1 VKNDRAYNRW
11 PREPMQ
17 SNPKVLRKDCFDR
30 IIVRFPLKTSGNDS
44 TFCHS
49 RMLLSGILSP
59 PLGNPPT
66 GFSELDI
73 GEPPDVEC
81 DIGLKVMREIFS
93 RITLIEFPREYNS
106 LGTSNDEVHHGYC
119 LAVDSTRFQT
129 CPELVE
135 GCHI

>member
-1 VKNDRAYNRW
+1 
-11 PREPMQ
+11 MQ

-135 GCHI
+135 GCQN